1 MCLSIRA
8 EYENLFKDFPVYGAA
23 SADTGGEERWL
34 RALPWIQHCLAFHQ
48 RCDKNTASNLP
59 RRVLDLEV
67 LGAKDSLC
75 LWETDGMETGR
86 YVCLSHCW
94 GDSEYLAKTT
104 SLTLERN
111 KDNIPWDMLPKTFQ
125 DAVRFTR
132 WLGIRYLWID
142 SLCIIQDSNEDWLEE
157 SAKMVDIYRGAF
169 LTLAAT
175 ASSSDDGGLFH
186 RQAPADQTRR
196 VFWYSSAGIPYNF
209 YIRPQVSHCILT
221 RYYIETPKNFPL
233 LSRAW
238 VYQEVLLSPRVI
250 HFAEQ
255 ELTWECM
262 QRIDC
267 ECGGLTRYHRFD
279 HQTPHK
285 MHHSQALHESS
296 SNARELHARW
306 RTMVEQYSGLS
317 LTLGKDKLPA
327 LSGLARQIQRCRPG
341 DRYLA
346 GLWTRTLW
354 GDLLWYPTGKQK
366 SWGGVSE
373 WRAPSWSWAS
383 LEKGVRYIET
393 SNAGEEREVYATLV
407 HARVVPV
414 MAGDSTGQLS
424 MAELVLEGRLIP
436 GTVSKSSFPSILLH
450 LPTYLGR
457 YPCSSTIKIS
467 GSIVSRLPG
476 V

>member
-1 MCLSIRA
+1 MCLSLRA
-8 EYENLFKDFPVYGAA
+8 EYENPFNDFPVYGATRA
-23 SADTGGEERWL
+23 NTGVEEGWL

-48 RCDKNTASNLP
+48 RCANNTESPLP

-67 LGAKDSLC
+67 LLGAKDYSLP
-75 LWETDGMETGR
+75 LLETDGVERGR

-111 KDNIPWDMLPKTFQ
+111 KDNIPWDTLPRTFQ
-125 DAVRFTR
+125 DAIRFTR

-186 RQAPADQTRR
+186 MHVPADQTRR
-196 VFWYSSAGIPYNF
+196 VFGYSSAGIPYNF
-209 YIRPQVSHCILT
+209 YVRPRVSHCIIKRHST
-221 RYYIETPKNFPL
+221 YTETPKDFPL
-233 LSRAW
+233 FDRAW
-238 VYQEVLLSPRVI
+238 VYQELLLSPRVI

-267 ECGGLTRYHRFD
+267 ECGGSTRYDWLRRD
-279 HQTPHK
+279 TPHK
-285 MHHSQALHESS
+285 MHHSQAFHESY
-296 SNARELHARW
+296 NNVRELHARW
-306 RTMVEQYSGLS
+306 RTMVGQYSRLS

-327 LSGLARQIQRCRPG
+327 LSGLARQMQRCRPG
-341 DRYLA
+341 DQYLA
-346 GLWTRTLW
+346 GLWAQTLW
-354 GDLLWYPTGKQK
+354 EDLLWYAVGKRK
-366 SWGGVSE
+366 SSCSRGGGE

-383 LEKGVRYIET
+383 LEKGAEYVYT
-393 SNAGEEREVYATLV
+393 GDEREEPSEIYATLV
-407 HARVVPV
+407 HASVVPV

-436 GTVSKSSFPSILLH
+436 GTVSKSSFPSILLY
-450 LPTYLGR
+450 LPT
-457 YPCSSTIKIS
+457 
-467 GSIVSRLPG
+467 
-476 V
+476 